1 MGGGNYMS
9 FVHYEQYKN
18 ISYIYLNRPDR
29 YNALHQEMFADL
41 LTVVKKVE
49 QDASKI
55 VIISG
60 KGRAFSAGG
69 DMEMLK
75 QFAERTI
82 YDDVM
87 NMIDEI
93 VTRLYLLD
101 KIVISA
107 INGSAAGIGLSLAL
121 NADYIIA
128 DEQAKLGVLFLGVG
142 LVPDGGGHFFLQER
156 LGTHGAK
163 QFTWSLQQLT
173 SSEAKNKGLVDSI
186 TTGQSV
192 IQAATDFAEKLLTQ
206 PLQAMIRTKMIYHET
221 NAQTLREYLRHER
234 NAQWEMRQTDD
245 HAEGVTAFIEKR
257 QPNFKGF

>member
-1 MGGGNYMS
+1 MS
-9 FVHYEQYKN
+9 YVLYEQKDG

-29 YNALHQEMFADL
+29 YNALHKEMFANL
-41 LTVVKKVE
+41 LAVVKEVEKNDDKV
-49 QDASKI
+49 

-75 QFAERTI
+75 QFADRSV
-82 YDDVM
+82 YDNVM
-87 NMIDEI
+87 DMIDEI

-101 KIVISA
+101 KIIISA

-121 NADYIIA
+121 VADYIVA

-163 QFTWSLQQLT
+163 QFTWSLKQLT
-173 SSEAKNKGLVDSI
+173 SEEAKAKGIVDI
-186 TTGQSV
+186 
-192 IQAATDFAEKLLTQ
+192 IATEKTAVEVATKVAKKLYTQ
-206 PLQAMIRTKMIYHET
+206 PLQAMIRTKMIYHKKEE
-221 NAQTLREYLRHER
+221 QTLRTYLQEER
-234 NAQWEMRQTDD
+234 QAQWDMRQTLD
-245 HAEGVTAFIEKR
+245 HKEGVNAFIEKR
-257 QPNFKGF
+257 KPNFKGH